1 MYAFNPWSML
11 LFSCQVMSNSLRPHG
26 LQHTRLP
33 FPSSPPGGWPS
44 SCPLNWWCHPT
55 ISSSVVLF
63 SFCLQSFLASGSFPG
78 SQLFTSGS
86 QSIGASASVLPM
98 SIQVWFP
105 LGLTGLISLLSK
117 GLSRVF
123 SPQFKSISSRCSAFF
138 MVQLPH
144 RYMII
149 WKTTALTIQTF
160 TGKVMSLLFNTLS
173 RFVIAFLPRSNCLLI
188 SGCSHHPVI
197 LEPKKKKF
205 VTASTWSISSS

>member
-44 SCPLNWWCHPT
+44 SCPLNRWCHPT

-123 SPQFKSISSRCSAFF
+123 SSTTVQEHQFS
-138 MVQLPH
+138 VL
-144 RYMII
+144 
-149 WKTTALTIQTF
+149 
-160 TGKVMSLLFNTLS
+160 SLLYGPTPTQIHDYLKKHSLDYTDLYWQGDVF
-173 RFVIAFLPRSNCLLI
+173 AFQYT
-188 SGCSHHPVI
+188 V
-197 LEPKKKKF
+197 
-205 VTASTWSISSS
+205 